1 MSCTRRILEGGHS
14 MPRIL
19 VADDTPELRTVM
31 RKMLETK
38 GYTVIE
44 AANGQEAVDAFQKQP
59 IDVVVMDIIM
69 PEKDGFDAILE
80 LRRINPRVSI
90 IAISGGALI
99 AGSKYL
105 AITQM
110 LGVQDVLSKPFR
122 PEDLLNA
129 VGKCLKGPEK

>member
-1 MSCTRRILEGGHS
+1 